1 MIPNWSW
8 RNAPPIIWLPN
19 CTRQDDQLKNRT
31 HWSQSQSKGKC
42 QATWPLDFRKGHQ
55 TKNLT
60 RWLFK
65 VSHNLVHD
73 FLTMHDSK
81 SRAVFLSILWLSILL
96 SSCLA
101 VSLALH
107 FSPQKY
113 TQTFPLPQRCTK
125 IILSFASPITIN
137 TFLFLVM
144 QIRGTFPQWKNNT
157 DYQRAL
163 SSLCHL
169 GQYQCYHFQSFQFS

>member
-1 MIPNWSW
+1 M
-8 RNAPPIIWLPN
+8 R
-19 CTRQDDQLKNRT
+19 
-31 HWSQSQSKGKC
+31 
-42 QATWPLDFRKGHQ
+42 
-55 TKNLT
+55 
-60 RWLFK
+60 
-65 VSHNLVHD
+65 
-73 FLTMHDSK
+73 DSK

-144 QIRGTFPQWKNNT
+144 QTRGTFPQWKITLTTREPCLLSVICGSISVSIFKVSNSAKQEGLSLANEILSILESFTHLWWVDFRKRRNN
-157 DYQRAL
+157 QPISQVLNQIFKL
-163 SSLCHL
+163 SWTLRYCSFGMNIKVL
-169 GQYQCYHFQSFQFS
+169 GGN